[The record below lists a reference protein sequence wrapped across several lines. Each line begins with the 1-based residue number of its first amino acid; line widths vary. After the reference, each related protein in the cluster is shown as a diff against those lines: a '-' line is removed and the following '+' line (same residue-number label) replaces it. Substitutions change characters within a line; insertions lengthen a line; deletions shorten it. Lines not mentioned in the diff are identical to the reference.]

1 MTTILAEFDAII
13 EILEAAIPANPE
25 SPSAKKL
32 TEQLEK
38 IMAAYFRKLERAFPY
53 SRVEQLYK
61 KHVKESLGSETRG
74 MLDPLLATFQ
84 ADLSVKLN
92 GWLAAAYIHGQAE
105 MITWGK
111 TKGGIPI
118 AYEGPPMSN
127 AVSWA
132 EKHGAT
138 LVTQMDQETKRRL
151 AQTVSDGIKNKRGIP
166 GLARDIRKDF
176 GNMTTYRSQL
186 IAKTETRQALFQA
199 SHDNSVAMGITGKEW
214 VLGAGGV
221 EGNCDQCK
229 ANAAVGAIPIN
240 QEFPNPEGSIHPGCT
255 CAIAPAMLAG
265 TNIPKE
271 PELELPVTKNEPPVT
286 QPAPPKVKTDSDEM
300 KNLFDNK
307 LKAGKGQYDQAGL
320 EAVKKE
326 LRSVKLPDSHLATV
340 RNIECNTAKVQKVQ
354 GAMAYCDG
362 GNNIYLASKVAQ
374 ENVTH
379 EIGHA
384 VFQRKI
390 LIRGNEDKWKF
401 ADIFNSSTKTGK
413 GFVSEYA
420 KSNVDEFFAE
430 SYAAF
435 AKDPAKFTKLNKPM
449 ANMLKKYWK

>member
-1 MTTILAEFDAII
+1 
-13 EILEAAIPANPE
+13 
-25 SPSAKKL
+25 
-32 TEQLEK
+32 
-38 IMAAYFRKLERAFPY
+38 
-53 SRVEQLYK
+53 
-61 KHVKESLGSETRG
+61 
-74 MLDPLLATFQ
+74 
-84 ADLSVKLN
+84 
-92 GWLAAAYIHGQAE
+92 
-105 MITWGK
+105 
-111 TKGGIPI
+111 
-118 AYEGPPMSN
+118 
-127 AVSWA
+127 
-132 EKHGAT
+132 
-138 LVTQMDQETKRRL
+138 
-151 AQTVSDGIKNKRGIP
+151 
-166 GLARDIRKDF
+166 
-176 GNMTTYRSQL
+176 
-186 IAKTETRQALFQA
+186 
-199 SHDNSVAMGITGKEW
+199 
-214 VLGAGGV
+214 
-221 EGNCDQCK
+221 
-229 ANAAVGAIPIN
+229 
-240 QEFPNPEGSIHPGCT
+240 
-255 CAIAPAMLAG
+255 MLAG

-307 LKAGKGQYDQAGL
+307 L
-320 EAVKKE
+320 KE

-435 AKDPAKFTKLNKPM
+435 AKDSAKFTKLNKPM